1 MPDVVVFSDAGSFL
15 ERAERWLREREDAN
29 NLFLSLAYAR
39 AAAPLEE
46 ERDVFYATVE
56 TDGEVVGC
64 VMRTPPHKVLL
75 THLPAAAAQAIAQA
89 LEQRFETIPSV
100 LGPREEAVAVAEQWI
115 RVKGGGWSEGMHQRL
130 YRLDVVDPPGGVE
143 GRLRLAG
150 SDDVDLTTE
159 WGGDFTRETGVGPP
173 PSRAG
178 MAARILDGDVFV
190 WDVGGEP
197 RSMAV
202 ASGRTP
208 RGVRVGYVYT
218 PPKHRR
224 HGYASGLVASLS
236 QRLLDDGS
244 DFCMLYTDLSNPTS
258 NAIYERLG
266 YRPLH
271 DVVDIE
277 VRPGG

>member
-100 LGPREEAVAVAEQWI
+100 LG
-115 RVKGGGWSEGMHQRL
+115 
-130 YRLDVVDPPGGVE
+130 
-143 GRLRLAG
+143 
-150 SDDVDLTTE
+150 
-159 WGGDFTRETGVGPP
+159 
-173 PSRAG
+173 
-178 MAARILDGDVFV
+178 
-190 WDVGGEP
+190 
-197 RSMAV
+197 
-202 ASGRTP
+202 
-208 RGVRVGYVYT
+208 
-218 PPKHRR
+218 
-224 HGYASGLVASLS
+224 
-236 QRLLDDGS
+236 
-244 DFCMLYTDLSNPTS
+244 
-258 NAIYERLG
+258 
-266 YRPLH
+266 
-271 DVVDIE
+271 
-277 VRPGG
+277 